1 MTEPAGPAPLT
12 VRANGPVRTL
22 VLDRPER
29 LNAVSLPMYRALG
42 NSLAAIADDADVR
55 AVILTGAGRAFCA
68 GADVK
73 AYAEAAPSAEERR
86 AYLDAGEA
94 ANRAL
99 QVLPQPVVA
108 AVNGHAVGAGL
119 ELALSCDL
127 IVVLAAAR
135 LRFPEVALGTFI
147 GGGASHTLSRRVGLA
162 RAADLVLTARFF
174 SGTEAVEMGL
184 ANAVADTAD
193 EVVAEAGRMAAAL
206 ARHAP
211 ISMRLAK
218 RALRGAAAADRDAAL
233 AFERDALAE
242 CMASQD
248 WVEGV
253 RALAEGREPEYRGR

>member
-1 MTEPAGPAPLT
+1 LTDPGGASPLT
-12 VRANGPVRTL
+12 VLTNGPVRTL
-22 VLDRPER
+22 VLNRPER
-29 LNAVSLPMYRALG
+29 LNAVSLPMYRALSD
-42 NSLAAIADDADVR
+42 SLATIAADAEVR

-73 AYAEAAPSAEERR
+73 AYRERAPSAEERR

-99 QVLPQPVVA
+99 QDLPQPVVA

-127 IVVLAAAR
+127 IIVLAGAR
-135 LRFPEVALGTFI
+135 LRFPEVALGSFI
-147 GGGASHTLSRRVGLA
+147 GGGASHTLSSRVGLA

-174 SGTEAVEMGL
+174 SGAEAVAMGL
-184 ANAVADTAD
+184 ANAVADSAE
-193 EVVAEAGRMAAAL
+193 EVVAEAGRTAATL

-218 RALRGAAAADRDAAL
+218 RALRGGAAADRDAAH
-233 AFERDALAE
+233 AFERAALAD

-248 WVEGV
+248 WLEGV
-253 RALAEGREPEYRGR
+253 RALGEGREPEYRGR